1 MHRERERELKLVG
14 FLCLCC
20 SGVVAVIKRCPQ
32 RCWQNNVVVFAANSN
47 FSPPISTILFS
58 FIEVRSLM
66 LEVSSV
72 IFSSSFSF
80 NSSFLVWKSAFSYV
94 LRWREREVGGKQS
107 CIERLSDGAYKR
119 REREVVIRVLQWY
132 SKEDKI
138 GKWVA
143 NHDRLILTQLIL
155 RIENTKTRQ
164 DRIKNRINISNP
176 IGASN

>member
-1 MHRERERELKLVG
+1 M
-14 FLCLCC
+14 CC
-20 SGVVAVIKRCPQ
+20 DG
-32 RCWQNNVVVFAANSN
+32 
-47 FSPPISTILFS
+47 
-58 FIEVRSLM
+58 E
-66 LEVSSV
+66 
-72 IFSSSFSF
+72 
-80 NSSFLVWKSAFSYV
+80 
-94 LRWREREVGGKQS
+94 REREVGGKQS

-143 NHDRLILTQLIL
+143 NQDRLILTQLIL

-164 DRIKNRINISNP
+164 DMIKNRINISNP